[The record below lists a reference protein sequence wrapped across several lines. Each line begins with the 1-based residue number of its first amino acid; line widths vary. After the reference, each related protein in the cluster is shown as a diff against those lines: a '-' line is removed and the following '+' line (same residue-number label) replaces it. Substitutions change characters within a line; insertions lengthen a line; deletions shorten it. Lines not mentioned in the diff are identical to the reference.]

1 MNRIHYTLSLS
12 LIFILSLNGCEGTKT
27 SSETESELA
36 AESTPVSG
44 LVAEYRNP
52 KLADMNTG
60 NALSSECDS
69 AVRYA
74 NEWLARLEDFSG
86 APTVEYYLE
95 ALNGALVSNRNMD
108 ADAQSLAAFHPDAG
122 VREAGEK
129 CGQAM
134 SKVNSDFG
142 LSRPIYEHVKTVDL
156 SSADN
161 DTQRFVEKLLLEFSL
176 AGVDRDDATRARIR
190 ELNEEI
196 TAVGQEFDKNI
207 RDSVLYL
214 ELNSTDQLAGL
225 PQDYIDSHQP
235 DENGVIRLSTQY
247 PDYFPVMSYATNDD
261 VRREY
266 SVIRSNR
273 AYPENQ
279 AVLKKLL
286 ELRYEFAQLLGFEN
300 YAAWV
305 TADKMVGSPQRV
317 EEFLVELSGYTE
329 ESQEREYSI
338 LLDRLKQDRPSIEKV
353 ESWQRSFL
361 QEKITTEKFSVD
373 SKEVR
378 EYFNYTNTRDG
389 ILVMVQDLFNVE
401 IRPWDTPTWHED
413 VEAYE
418 MWDQDTLL
426 GQFYLDMHPR
436 ENKYQHAAHFGMRA
450 GISGVQTPLAALI
463 CNFPRGEDLMQHNQ
477 VETFLHEFGHLI
489 HGIFAGGHHW
499 VNIAGVG
506 TERDFV
512 EAPSQMLEE
521 WVWDYDSISQFARN
535 SAGEP
540 IPRDLLDKMKQA
552 RDFGLGMGT
561 RRQMSLAAMSLG
573 LYNRDPAE
581 LDLKAFTDEIT
592 RQYTSFE
599 PLPEGNFYAAFG
611 HLNGYSAIYYT
622 YQWSLAIAS
631 DLFTRFE
638 AEGLRNVETA
648 GEYRDKV
655 LARGG
660 AEPAAQLVT
669 DFLGREIS
677 FKPYADRLARAGLP
691 SSETQ

>member
-1 MNRIHYTLSLS
+1 MNRIYCILSLS
-12 LIFILSLNGCEGTKT
+12 LVLLLSLNGCDGTT
-27 SSETESELA
+27 ATEPEADLS
-36 AESTPVSG
+36 AESTTASD

-52 KLADMNTG
+52 KLVDMNTG
-60 NALSSECDS
+60 SALSSECTS
-69 AVRYA
+69 AVQSA
-74 NEWLARLEDFSG
+74 NEWLVRLENFNG
-86 APTVEYYLE
+86 EPAVKNFLE
-95 ALNGALVSNRNMD
+95 PLNAALISNRNMA
-108 ADAQSLAAFHPDAG
+108 ADAESLAAFHPDAG
-122 VREAGEK
+122 VREAGEA
-129 CGQAM
+129 CGQDM
-134 SKVNSDFG
+134 SKVSSDYG
-142 LSRPIYEHVKTVDL
+142 LSRPIFEQVQAVDL
-156 SSADN
+156 AAADD
-161 DTQRFVEKLLLEFSL
+161 DTRRFTEKLLLQFRL
-176 AGVDRDDATRARIR
+176 AGVDKDDATRARIR
-190 ELNEEI
+190 ELNEKI

-214 ELNSTDQLAGL
+214 ELDSTDKLAGL
-225 PQDYIDSHQP
+225 PQDYIDSHPP
-235 DENGVIRLSTQY
+235 DEDGIIRLSTQY
-247 PDYFPVMSYATNDD
+247 PDYFPVMSYAVDDD

-279 AVLKKLL
+279 AVLKNLL

-300 YAAWV
+300 YAEWV
-305 TADKMVGSPQRV
+305 MADKMVGSPQRV
-317 EEFLVELSGYTE
+317 EEFLLELSGYTAKA
-329 ESQEREYSI
+329 QDREYEA
-338 LLDRLKQDRPSIEKV
+338 LLDRLQQDHPSAERV
-353 ESWQRSFL
+353 ESWQRGFL
-361 QEKITTEKFSVD
+361 QEKITKEKFNVD

-378 EYFNYTNTRDG
+378 EYFNYNNTRDG
-389 ILVMVQDLFNVE
+389 ILVMVQDLFNVQ
-401 IRPWDTPTWHED
+401 IKPWDTHTWHED

-418 MWDQDTLL
+418 MWDKDTLL

-436 ENKYQHAAHFGMRA
+436 ENKYQHAAHFGMRV

-463 CNFPRGEDLMQHNQ
+463 CNFPRGDELMQHNQ

-489 HGIFAGGHHW
+489 HGIFAGGHRW

-521 WVWDYDSISQFARN
+521 WVWDYDTISQFAKN
-535 SAGEP
+535 SLGEP
-540 IPRDLLDKMKQA
+540 IPRQLLEKMMLA

-561 RRQMSLAAMSLG
+561 RGQMSLAAMSMG
-573 LYNRDPAE
+573 LYNRDPAG
-581 LDLKAFTDEIT
+581 LDLKAFTDEIS
-592 RQYTSFE
+592 RQYTRFE

-655 LARGG
+655 LGQGG
-660 AEPAAQLVT
+660 AKPAADLVT

-677 FKPYADRLARAGLP
+677 FKPYADRLERAGLP
-691 SSETQ
+691 SGETK